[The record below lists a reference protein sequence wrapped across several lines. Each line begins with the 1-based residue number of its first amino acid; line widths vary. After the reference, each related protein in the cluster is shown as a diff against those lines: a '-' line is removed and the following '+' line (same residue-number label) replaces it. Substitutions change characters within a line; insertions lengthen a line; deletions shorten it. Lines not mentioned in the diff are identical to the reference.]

1 MGSSPKSRF
10 NWRHQYDDERDKL
23 EQQASDFTPI
33 GESLTI
39 QAAAIDQDINEIVRR
54 YGIGEGTF
62 PPPLDPSAWADVTNM
77 PDLRDILEIQREAAD
92 YFRALP
98 ARIRNRF
105 RNDPLELLTFV
116 QDPEN
121 LEEGIALG
129 IFEKKAP
136 AEPAEAMTLKVTPE
150 PSPNPPT
157 PTGEQTP
164 S

>member
-1 MGSSPKSRF
+1 LPG
-10 NWRHQYDDERDKL
+10 
-23 EQQASDFTPI
+23 
-33 GESLTI
+33 
-39 QAAAIDQDINEIVRR
+39 
-54 YGIGEGTF
+54 
-62 PPPLDPSAWADVTNM
+62 
-77 PDLRDILEIQREAAD
+77 LRDILEIQREAAD

-129 IFEKKAP
+129 IFEKKVP

>member
-1 MGSSPKSRF
+1 MESSPSSRF
-10 NWRHQYDDERDKL
+10 NWRHQYDDERDAA
-23 EQQASDFTPI
+23 EQAASNFTPV

-54 YGIGEGTF
+54 YGIGEGVM
-62 PPPLDPSAWADVTNM
+62 PPPLDPSQFGDTTDL
-77 PDLRDILEIQREAAD
+77 PDLRRILEIQREAED
-92 YFRALP
+92 YYRALP

-105 RNDPLELLTFV
+105 RNDPLELLAFV

-121 LEEGIALG
+121 IEEGIALG
-129 IFEKKAP
+129 IFTKKAP
-136 AEPAEAMTLKVTPE
+136 AEPAEAITLKVTPE